1 MAVSLQGAKIG
12 SLVHRFVT
20 SGKPG
25 YCELCH
31 SLVDKLEAHHIKY
44 EPEATIK
51 LCHHCHHRV
60 HFWPKRVNEQEKF
73 KILEKVHP
81 KAKALELSKFKFA
94 DISDLAKIIAPSRNI
109 FIHAAQKLDNESIEI
124 NESPSLPKTQV
135 QQAILQIKRFTNKS
149 NPRNPVRQLT
159 GFLSQKLRHHQKDIN
174 TSEPSHSQQS
184 KRDES
189 RLEKRP

>member
-31 SLVDKLEAHHIKY
+31 SFVDKLEAHHIKY
-44 EPEATIK
+44 SPEITIK
-51 LCHHCHHRV
+51 LCHHCHHRA
-60 HFWPKRVNEQEKF
+60 HFWPKRVSEEEKF
-73 KILEKVHP
+73 KILRKVHP
-81 KAKALELSKFKFA
+81 EAKALELSRFKFA
-94 DISDLAKIIAPSRNI
+94 DVQDLAKIIAPSRNQ
-109 FIHAAQKLDNESIEI
+109 FIHAAQKLDEATQNISIPVSSVHRAI
-124 NESPSLPKTQV
+124 IGVKRLNQKNPIRVLSGILNQKT
-135 QQAILQIKRFTNKS
+135 
-149 NPRNPVRQLT
+149 
-159 GFLSQKLRHHQKDIN
+159 RHQQKDIN
-174 TSEPSHSQQS
+174 ILKPSNSQQS